1 MLGDAGADA
10 SGVVQELVTDCSF
23 ISSLCIAAALERRGR
38 RGLITGVLHPRD
50 PATGLPTYN
59 PSGEHPTHLARAR
72 PSGMSSEALLFL
84 SLLPQ
89 ASTS

>member
-1 MLGDAGADA
+1 M
-10 SGVVQELVTDCSF
+10 F
-23 ISSLCIAAALERRGR
+23 ISGQSIDNTQLHQLRG
-38 RGLITGVLHPRD
+38 TVVETVYRD

-59 PSGEHPTHLARAR
+59 PSGEHPAHLARAR